1 MPCATAAAGGDSA
14 IIATATVK
22 GLLMAVMAHA
32 STIAQRYE
40 RFAMQEAC
48 GSSPIWEQ
56 LALGVAGSPQLLAFL
71 TSIPCERRQPNLFL
85 AAVRHVAG
93 VPRDCRHMEAI
104 VRVHAPWIRRVMLS
118 RTTQTNEP
126 ARCSVLL
133 ALLARLDQPLALI
146 EVGAAAGLC
155 LLPDR
160 YGYDYGQHRIEP
172 PSPDAPCF
180 RCTPSA
186 TTPLPRTLPTVGW
199 RCGLDLHPLD
209 INCPSAM
216 AWLETLVWPGQ
227 EFRAKA
233 LRAAIEVARADPP
246 PIRQGDLLTD
256 LPAIAALAPKGMQ
269 LVIYHSAVLGYVGTQ
284 RARDAF
290 AETVK
295 QIGAVWI
302 SNEAPSVFPQFAGA
316 APPPPGPGHFLLAI
330 NGTPVAWSRAH
341 GQSIEWFAS

>member
-1 MPCATAAAGGDSA
+1 
-14 IIATATVK
+14 
-22 GLLMAVMAHA
+22 MAHE
-32 STIAQRYE
+32 TDLIAQRYE
-40 RFAMQEAC
+40 RFARQEAH
-48 GSSPIWEQ
+48 GSSPVWER
-56 LALGVAGSPQLLAFL
+56 LALDVAGSPQLLAFL
-71 TSIPCERRQPNLFL
+71 ASIPRERRQPNLFL

-93 VPRDCRHMEAI
+93 VPRDGQDMEAM
-104 VRVHAPWIRRVMLS
+104 VRTHAPRIRRVMLS

-133 ALLARLDQPLALI
+133 PLLARLNQPLALI

-160 YGYDYGQHRIEP
+160 YGYDYGCHRIEP

-180 RCTPSA
+180 RCRSSA

-209 INCPSAM
+209 INRLSAM

-227 EFRAKA
+227 EFRVKA
-233 LRAAIEVARADPP
+233 LRAAIAVARAHPP
-246 PIRQGDLLTD
+246 PIRRGDLCTD
-256 LPAIAALAPKGMQ
+256 LPALAALAPQGMQ
-269 LVIYHSAVLGYVGTQ
+269 LVIYHSAVLGYVGSQ

-290 AETVK
+290 AETVG

-302 SNEAPSVFPQFAGA
+302 SNEAPSVFPQFAGS

-330 NGTPVAWSRAH
+330 NGTPVAWTHAH
-341 GQSIEWFAS
+341 GQSIEWFAG